1 MILTESK
8 MALANPTLIPLPP
21 ERTLTA
27 QHYRGGQPLRITWDE
42 CGVLTTVELGDRSDA
57 ADLWLAPGLL
67 DLQVN
72 GYAGVD
78 FQRDES
84 ATEPALLE
92 AVRALRRDGCR
103 RIFLTLITA
112 EWKSLL
118 QRIQRY
124 RTIIQQNAELR
135 QSIVGWH
142 IEGPFLSDQPGYCG
156 AHNPAWMRNPTPA
169 DMQELRLIAESD
181 PVLLT
186 LAPEREGSEAAIA
199 EAVRCG
205 FVVSLGHTQANREQ
219 VKAAEIAGA
228 TAFTHLGNG
237 CPQKL
242 DRHENI
248 LWTVLNEPTLT
259 AGIIPDGIHVSPALF
274 AILHEV
280 LTPARVYWTTD
291 AMSAAGAPP
300 GRYTIGEIEV
310 AVGADQIVINPA
322 TNTFAGSALTP
333 IEGIRRGAQ
342 MLNRPWQDV
351 WDLFSVNPARLMG
364 LSADLSPGSA
374 AGFCL
379 LRSK

>member
-1 MILTESK
+1 
-8 MALANPTLIPLPP
+8 
-21 ERTLTA
+21 
-27 QHYRGGQPLRITWDE
+27 
-42 CGVLTTVELGDRSDA
+42 
-57 ADLWLAPGLL
+57 
-67 DLQVN
+67 
-72 GYAGVD
+72 
-78 FQRDES
+78 
-84 ATEPALLE
+84 
-92 AVRALRRDGCR
+92 
-103 RIFLTLITA
+103 
-112 EWKSLL
+112 
-118 QRIQRY
+118 
-124 RTIIQQNAELR
+124 
-135 QSIVGWH
+135 
-142 IEGPFLSDQPGYCG
+142 
-156 AHNPAWMRNPTPA
+156 
-169 DMQELRLIAESD
+169 
-181 PVLLT
+181 
-186 LAPEREGSEAAIA
+186 
-199 EAVRCG
+199 
-205 FVVSLGHTQANREQ
+205 
-219 VKAAEIAGA
+219 
-228 TAFTHLGNG
+228 
-237 CPQKL
+237 L

-379 LRSK
+379 LR